1 MIARVLKGRM
11 ANQKTYVGNF
21 RKAILSIKIMPL
33 DKNGTSQ
40 YNWWHVSGRED
51 LPARRVKDP

>member
-40 YNWWHVSGRED
+40 YN
-51 LPARRVKDP
+51 